1 MARASRTFMLGV
13 GNAERTAGDRLRLDP
28 CRLLCGAGVVPCEG
42 TVLFRGPRALALWG
56 ARGST
61 RVKRAPQN
69 WHYSEEPDWLI
80 KP

>member
-1 MARASRTFMLGV
+1 ML
-13 GNAERTAGDRLRLDP
+13 EDP
-28 CRLLCGAGVVPCEG
+28 CRLLCGAGVVPCGGIFVGSEAR
-42 TVLFRGPRALALWG
+42 RGVRPCG
-56 ARGST
+56 VCPGGVRGST